1 MSLRPV
7 FFFYAFYKNKL
18 RMMYW
23 RKWLGMII
31 GIRSCLER
39 DPLMKKS
46 QQKHFDKAQFQ
57 AHVKKYLSANYAMTA
72 ESADTRTWYLAMGQ
86 ALAEI
91 TTLDLLE
98 TENDKRIKEAKSVNY
113 LSLEFL
119 IGRLTGNNLISMG
132 LYEQVTEAMAELGQ
146 NLTDLLEEER
156 DPSLGNGGLGRLAA
170 CFMDSCA
177 AQEFPTVGYGLYYE
191 YGLFKQ
197 SFENGQQKEAP
208 DAWRGVK
215 GYPWEL
221 IRPDL
226 AQEIGF
232 YGHVEVYTENGAEKR
247 RWIPGMTVQGMPHDL
262 PIVGYESNTVYPL
275 RLWECRAIAPF
286 SLESFNNGNY
296 FEAQHNLI
304 DAGNITKIL
313 YPNDNHEKGKTLRLM
328 QQYFHSAASI
338 ADILRRHKAAGHAL
352 VDLPKYE
359 TIQLNDTH
367 PAISIPELMRLLIDE
382 NGLSWDDAWKISSR
396 TFAYTNH
403 TLLPEALET
412 WSESLIQR
420 LLPRHME
427 IIYQI
432 NYLFLQDVREKWQG
446 DVEKQRKLS
455 IIQEGFH
462 RMVRMANLSVVGSY
476 AVNGVAALH
485 SDLVKRQLF
494 PEFHQLY
501 PTRLQNVTNGITP
514 RRWLKFCN
522 PKLSALISEKIG
534 DQWPAD
540 LDQLR
545 TIAPFAEDKQFQN
558 DFMAVKKANKIR
570 LADWVK
576 ENMGIELDTNAIFD
590 VQIKRLHEYKR
601 QHLNLLHILSL
612 YHRILNEPDFD
623 CTPRVVFFAAK
634 AAPGYY
640 LAKDIIF
647 AINKVAE
654 KINSDTRIGNKLKVV
669 FIPDYRVSMAEIII
683 PAADVSEQIS
693 TAGKEASGTGNMKLA
708 LNGALTIGTMDGAN
722 VEIREEVGDDNI
734 YIFGLD
740 VNGVDALRSQGYNP
754 FNYYNTD
761 PLLKASMDLLLSDE
775 FTPGEP
781 GKLRSIFDSLL
792 DGGDPYLCLADF
804 ASYVKAHQ
812 DMEAQYRQPAGWA
825 KKAILNT
832 ALVGKFSSDRSIRDY
847 VNNIW
852 KLKAVKR

>member
-1 MSLRPV
+1 
-7 FFFYAFYKNKL
+7 
-18 RMMYW
+18 
-23 RKWLGMII
+23 
-31 GIRSCLER
+31 
-39 DPLMKKS
+39 MKPT
-46 QQKHFDKAQFQ
+46 QQKKFDKASFQ
-57 AHVKKYLSANYAMTA
+57 ENVKKHLTATYATTV
-72 ESADTRTWYLAMGQ
+72 ENADSRAWYLAMGR
-86 ALAEI
+86 ALAEL
-91 TTLDLLE
+91 TTFDLLE
-98 TENDKRIKEAKSVNY
+98 TENDKAIQNAKSVNY

-132 LYEQVTEAMAELGQ
+132 LYAHITDAMNELGQ
-146 NLTDLLEEER
+146 SLSDLLEEER

-177 AQEFPTVGYGLYYE
+177 AQEFPTIGYGLHYE

-197 SFENGQQKEAP
+197 SFEQGHQKEAP
-208 DAWRGVK
+208 DAWRGVE
-215 GYPWEL
+215 GYPWEVA
-221 IRPDL
+221 RPEY
-226 AQEIGF
+226 AQQIGF
-232 YGHVEVYTENGAEKR
+232 YGHVESEFVNGVEKR
-247 RWIPGMTVQGMPHDL
+247 RWVPGMEVQGMPWDL
-262 PIVGYESNTVYPL
+262 PIVGYESDTVYPL

-286 SLESFNNGNY
+286 SLESFNNGDY
-296 FEAQHNLI
+296 FEAQHALI
-304 DAGNITKIL
+304 DSGNITKVL

-338 ADILRRHKAAGHAL
+338 ADILRRHDAAGHKIT
-352 VDLPKYE
+352 DLPKYE

-367 PAISIPELMRLLIDE
+367 PTISIPELMRILMDE
-382 NGLSWDDAWKISSR
+382 RGLSWDDAWAICTK

-432 NYLFLQDVREKWQG
+432 NHLFLKDVRAKWPG
-446 DVEKQRKLS
+446 DVDKQRKLS

-462 RMVRMANLSVVGSY
+462 RMVRMANLCVVGSY

-485 SDLVKRQLF
+485 SELVKRDLF
-494 PEFHQLY
+494 PEFNELY
-501 PTRLQNVTNGITP
+501 PNKLQNVTNGVTP

-522 PKLSALISEKIG
+522 PGLSDLISEKIG
-534 DQWPAD
+534 TEWPAD
-540 LDQLR
+540 LDQL
-545 TIAPFAEDKQFQN
+545 TQIAKFADDKAFQKKY
-558 DFMAVKKANKIR
+558 MAVKKENKQR
-570 LADWVK
+570 LADWVQ

-612 YHRILNEPDFD
+612 YHRLLNDPTFD
-623 CTPRVVFFAAK
+623 MAPRVVFFAAK
-634 AAPGYY
+634 AAPGYH
-640 LAKDIIF
+640 LAKEIIY
-647 AINKVAE
+647 ATNKVAE
-654 KINSDTRIGNKLKVV
+654 KINNDKRVNHKLKVV

-693 TAGKEASGTGNMKLA
+693 TAGKEASGTGNMKMA

-740 VNGVDALRSQGYNP
+740 IDGVEELRASGYNP
-754 FNYYNTD
+754 FDYYNAD
-761 PLLKASMDLLLSDE
+761 HLLKASMDLLLSDE

-781 GKLRSIFDSLL
+781 GKLRATFDSLL

-804 ASYVKAHQ
+804 ASYVKAHE
-812 DMEAQYRQPAGWA
+812 DMDAQYRDKEGWA
-825 KKAILNT
+825 HKAILNT

-852 KLKAVKR
+852 KLEAVKR

>member
-1 MSLRPV
+1 
-7 FFFYAFYKNKL
+7 
-18 RMMYW
+18 
-23 RKWLGMII
+23 
-31 GIRSCLER
+31 
-39 DPLMKKS
+39 MKPT
-46 QQKHFDKAQFQ
+46 QQAKFDKASFQ
-57 AHVKKYLSANYAMTA
+57 ANVKKHLTATYATTV
-72 ESADTRTWYLAMGQ
+72 ENADSRAWYLAMGR
-86 ALAEI
+86 ALAEL
-91 TTLDLLE
+91 TTFDLLE
-98 TENDKRIKEAKSVNY
+98 TENDPAIKNAKSVNY

-132 LYEQVTEAMAELGQ
+132 LYSQITDAMNELGQ
-146 NLTDLLEEER
+146 SLSDLLEEER

-177 AQEFPTVGYGLYYE
+177 AQEYPTIGYGLHYE

-197 SFENGQQKEAP
+197 SFEQGHQKEAP
-208 DAWRGVK
+208 DAWRGVE
-215 GYPWEL
+215 GYPWEVA
-221 IRPDL
+221 RPEY
-226 AQEIGF
+226 AQQIGF
-232 YGHVEVYTENGAEKR
+232 YGHVESEYIDGVEKR
-247 RWIPGMTVQGMPHDL
+247 RWVPGMQVQGMPWDL
-262 PIVGYESNTVYPL
+262 PIVGYESDTVYPL

-286 SLESFNNGNY
+286 SLESFNNGDY
-296 FEAQHNLI
+296 FEAQHALI
-304 DAGNITKIL
+304 DSGNITKVL

-338 ADILRRHKAAGHAL
+338 ADILRRHDAAGHDIM
-352 VDLPKYE
+352 DLPKYE
-359 TIQLNDTH
+359 AIQLNDTH
-367 PAISIPELMRLLIDE
+367 PTISIPELMRILIDE
-382 NGLSWDDAWKISSR
+382 RDLSWEDAWAICSK

-432 NYLFLQDVREKWQG
+432 NHLFLIEVRAKWPG
-446 DVEKQRKLS
+446 DVDKQRKLS

-462 RMVRMANLSVVGSY
+462 RMVRMANLCVVGSY

-485 SDLVKRQLF
+485 SELVKRDLF
-494 PEFHQLY
+494 PEFNELY
-501 PTRLQNVTNGITP
+501 PNKLQNVTNGVTP

-522 PKLSALISEKIG
+522 PGLSDLISDKIG
-534 DQWPAD
+534 TDWPAD
-540 LDQLR
+540 LDQL
-545 TIAPFAEDKQFQN
+545 TQIAKFADDKEFQQQY
-558 DFMAVKKANKIR
+558 MAVKKENKQR

-576 ENMGIELDTNAIFD
+576 DNMAIELDTNAIFD

-612 YHRILNEPDFD
+612 YYRLLNDPSFD
-623 CTPRVVFFAAK
+623 MAPRVVFFAAK
-634 AAPGYY
+634 AAPGYH
-640 LAKDIIF
+640 LAKEIIY
-647 AINKVAE
+647 ATNKVAE
-654 KINSDTRIGNKLKVV
+654 KINNDERVNNKLKVV

-722 VEIREEVGDDNI
+722 VEIREEVGDENI

-740 VNGVDALRSQGYNP
+740 VDGVETLRASGYNP
-754 FNYYNTD
+754 FDYYNSD
-761 PLLKASMDLLLSDE
+761 SLLKASMDLLLSDE
-775 FTPGEP
+775 FTPGQP
-781 GKLRSIFDSLL
+781 GKLRATFDSLL

-804 ASYVKAHQ
+804 ASYVKAHE
-812 DMEAQYRQPAGWA
+812 DMDAQYRDQEGWA
-825 KKAILNT
+825 HKAILNT

-852 KLKAVKR
+852 KLETVKR

>member
-1 MSLRPV
+1 
-7 FFFYAFYKNKL
+7 
-18 RMMYW
+18 
-23 RKWLGMII
+23 
-31 GIRSCLER
+31 
-39 DPLMKKS
+39 MKAT
-46 QQKHFDKAQFQ
+46 QQKKFDKAQFQ
-57 AHVKKYLSANYAMTA
+57 ADVKMHLSATYATTV
-72 ESADTRTWYLAMGQ
+72 ENADARTWYLAMGR
-86 ALAEI
+86 ALAEM
-91 TTLDLLE
+91 TTFDLLE
-98 TENDKRIKEAKSVNY
+98 TESDKAIKNAKSVNY

-132 LYEQVTEAMAELGQ
+132 LYSQIDGAMKELGQ
-146 NLTDLLEEER
+146 SLTDLLEEER

-177 AQEFPTVGYGLYYE
+177 AQEFPTVGYGLHYE

-197 SFENGQQKEAP
+197 SFDECHQKEAP
-208 DAWRGVK
+208 DAWRGVE
-215 GYPWEL
+215 GYPWEVA
-221 IRPDL
+221 RPNL

-232 YGHVEVYTENGAEKR
+232 YGHVEVVNENGKEKR
-247 RWIPGMTVQGMPHDL
+247 RWVPGMQVKAMPWDL
-262 PIVGYESNTVYPL
+262 PIVGYESDTVYPL
-275 RLWECRAIAPF
+275 RLWECQAIAPF
-286 SLESFNNGNY
+286 SLESFNNGDY
-296 FEAQHNLI
+296 FEAQHSLI
-304 DAGNITKIL
+304 DAGNITKVL

-338 ADILRRHKAAGHAL
+338 ADILRRHDEAGHKIE
-352 VDLPKYE
+352 DLPSYE

-367 PAISIPELMRLLIDE
+367 PTIAIPELMRILVDE
-382 NGLSWDDAWKISSR
+382 RDMSWDAAWAICSK

-427 IIYQI
+427 IIYHI
-432 NYLFLQDVREKWQG
+432 NHLFMQEVRAKWPG
-446 DVEKQRKLS
+446 DVDKQRKLS

-462 RMVRMANLSVVGSY
+462 RMVRMANLCVVGSY

-485 SDLVKRQLF
+485 SELVKRDLF
-494 PEFHQLY
+494 PEFDELY
-501 PTRLQNVTNGITP
+501 PTRLHNVTNGVTP

-522 PKLSALISEKIG
+522 PELSALISDKIG
-534 DQWPAD
+534 DKWPAD
-540 LDQLR
+540 LDQL
-545 TIAPFAEDKQFQN
+545 TKIADFANDKVFQA
-558 DFMAVKKANKIR
+558 DFMAVKKSNKER
-570 LADWVK
+570 LANWVQ
-576 ENMGIELDTNAIFD
+576 ENMGIELNTDAIFD

-612 YHRILNEPDFD
+612 YHRLLNDPTFD
-623 CTPRVVFFAAK
+623 MAPRVVFFAAK
-634 AAPGYY
+634 AAPGYH
-640 LAKDIIF
+640 LAKEIIY
-647 AINKVAE
+647 ATNKVAE
-654 KINSDTRIGNKLKVV
+654 KINNDKRVNHKLKVV

-693 TAGKEASGTGNMKLA
+693 TAGKEASGTGNMKMA

-722 VEIREEVGDDNI
+722 VEIREEVGDENI
-734 YIFGLD
+734 YIFGLEVD
-740 VNGVDALRSQGYNP
+740 GVEALRASGYNP
-754 FNYYNTD
+754 FDYYNAD
-761 PLLKASMDLLLSDE
+761 HLLKASMDLLLGEE

-781 GKLRSIFDSLL
+781 GKLRATFDSLL

-804 ASYVKAHQ
+804 ASYVKAHEAM
-812 DMEAQYRQPAGWA
+812 DAQYRDQAGWA

-852 KLKAVKR
+852 KLEAVKR

>member
-1 MSLRPV
+1 
-7 FFFYAFYKNKL
+7 
-18 RMMYW
+18 
-23 RKWLGMII
+23 
-31 GIRSCLER
+31 
-39 DPLMKKS
+39 MKPT
-46 QQKHFDKAQFQ
+46 QQKKFDKASFQ
-57 AHVKKYLSANYAMTA
+57 ANVKKHLSATYATTI
-72 ESADTRTWYLAMGQ
+72 EHADSRAWYLAMGR
-86 ALAEI
+86 ALAEL

-98 TENDKRIKEAKSVNY
+98 TENDKAIQNAKSVNY

-132 LYEQVTEAMAELGQ
+132 LYGQITDAMTELGQ
-146 NLTDLLEEER
+146 NLSDLLEEER

-177 AQEFPTVGYGLYYE
+177 AQEFPTIGYGLHYE

-197 SFENGQQKEAP
+197 SFEQGHQKEAP
-208 DAWRGVK
+208 DAWRGVE
-215 GYPWEL
+215 GYPWEVA
-221 IRPDL
+221 RPEY
-226 AQEIGF
+226 AQQIGF
-232 YGHVEVYTENGAEKR
+232 YGHVDSEFVNGVEKR
-247 RWIPGMTVQGMPHDL
+247 RWVPGMQVQGMPWDL

-286 SLESFNNGNY
+286 SLESFNNGDY
-296 FEAQHNLI
+296 FEAQHALI
-304 DAGNITKIL
+304 DSGNITKVL

-328 QQYFHSAASI
+328 QQYFHSAASM
-338 ADILRRHKAAGHAL
+338 ADILRRHDAAGHKI

-367 PAISIPELMRLLIDE
+367 PTIAIPELMRILMDE
-382 NGLSWDDAWKISSR
+382 RDLSWDAAWAICSK

-432 NYLFLQDVREKWQG
+432 NHLFLADVRAKWPG

-462 RMVRMANLSVVGSY
+462 RMVRMANLCVVGSY

-485 SDLVKRQLF
+485 SALVKRDLF
-494 PEFHQLY
+494 PEFNELY
-501 PTRLQNVTNGITP
+501 PNKLQNVTNGVTP

-522 PKLSALISEKIG
+522 PGLSDLISEKIG
-534 DQWPAD
+534 TEWPAD
-540 LDQLR
+540 LDQL
-545 TIAPFAEDKQFQN
+545 TQVAKFAEDKTFQKRY
-558 DFMAVKKANKIR
+558 MAVKKENKQR
-570 LADWVK
+570 LANWVQ

-612 YHRILNEPDFD
+612 YHRLLNEPTFD
-623 CTPRVVFFAAK
+623 MAPRVVFFAAK
-634 AAPGYY
+634 AAPGYH
-640 LAKDIIF
+640 LAKEIIY
-647 AINKVAE
+647 ATNKVAE
-654 KINSDTRIGNKLKVV
+654 KINNDKRVNHKLKVV

-693 TAGKEASGTGNMKLA
+693 TAGKEASGTGNMKMA

-722 VEIREEVGDDNI
+722 VEIREEVGDENI

-740 VNGVDALRSQGYNP
+740 VDGVEALRASGYNP
-754 FNYYNTD
+754 FDYYNSD
-761 PLLKASMDLLLSDE
+761 PLLKASLDLLLSDE
-775 FTPGEP
+775 FTPGQP
-781 GKLRSIFDSLL
+781 GKLRATFDSLL

-804 ASYVKAHQ
+804 SSYVKAHE
-812 DMEAQYRQPAGWA
+812 DMDTQYRDQEGWA
-825 KKAILNT
+825 RKAILNT

-852 KLKAVKR
+852 KLESVKR

>member
-1 MSLRPV
+1 
-7 FFFYAFYKNKL
+7 
-18 RMMYW
+18 
-23 RKWLGMII
+23 
-31 GIRSCLER
+31 
-39 DPLMKKS
+39 MKSKQTGS
-46 QQKHFDKAQFQ
+46 FDKVLFQ
-57 AHVKKYLSANYAMTA
+57 ESVKKHLYATYA
-72 ESADTRTWYLAMGQ
+72 TTFEKADKHAWFLAMGT
-86 ALAEI
+86 ALAEL
-91 TTLDLLE
+91 TTCDLLC
-98 TENDKRIKEAKSVNY
+98 TEHDEKIRNAKSVNY

-132 LYEQVTEAMAELGQ
+132 VYQQVAEAMEELGQ

-170 CFMDSCA
+170 CFMDSLA
-177 AQEFPTVGYGLYYE
+177 AQEFPTVGYGLHYE

-197 SFENGQQKEAP
+197 SFDHGHQVETP
-208 DAWRGVK
+208 DAWRGVE
-215 GYPWEL
+215 GYPWE
-221 IRPDL
+221 IARPDL

-232 YGHVEVYTENGAEKR
+232 YGHVETYQENGKEKR
-247 RWIPGMTVQGMPHDL
+247 RWLPGMTVKAMPWDM

-275 RLWECRAIAPF
+275 RLWECQAIAPF

-296 FEAQHNLI
+296 FEAQHSLI
-304 DAGNITKIL
+304 DAGNITKVL

-338 ADILRRHKAAGHAL
+338 RDILRRHEEAGHTLAS
-352 VDLPKYE
+352 LPKYE

-367 PAISIPELMRLLIDE
+367 PTVSIPELMRILIDE
-382 NGLSWDDAWKISSR
+382 KEMEWDDAWAICSK

-412 WSESLIQR
+412 WDESLIQR

-432 NYLFLQDVREKWQG
+432 NYLFLKEVREKWPG

-462 RMVRMANLSVVGSY
+462 RMVRMANLCVVGSY
-476 AVNGVAALH
+476 AVNGVAAMH
-485 SDLVKRQLF
+485 SELVKQDLF
-494 PEFHQLY
+494 PEFNVLY
-501 PTRLQNVTNGITP
+501 PGKLQNVTNGITP

-522 PKLSALISEKIG
+522 PELSELISQKIG
-534 DQWPAD
+534 SDWPTQ

-545 TIAPFAEDKQFQN
+545 NIADYAEETEFQKAFMQVKQ
-558 DFMAVKKANKIR
+558 ANKQR
-570 LADWVK
+570 LADWV
-576 ENMGIELDTNAIFD
+576 EQNMDIKLDTQAIFD

-601 QHLNLLHILSL
+601 QHLNVLHILSM
-612 YHRILNEPDFD
+612 YHRLLHDSDFEME
-623 CTPRVVFFAAK
+623 PRVVFFAAK

-640 LAKDIIF
+640 LAKEIIY
-647 AINKVAE
+647 AVNKIAE
-654 KINSDTRIGNKLKVV
+654 KINHDPRIGNKLKVV
-669 FIPDYRVSMAEIII
+669 FIPDYRVSIAEIII

-734 YIFGLD
+734 YIFGLE
-740 VNGVDALRSQGYNP
+740 VDEVEQLKRSGYNP
-754 FNYYNTD
+754 FDYYNSNS
-761 PLLKASMDLLLSDE
+761 LLKASLDLLLGEE

-781 GKLRSIFDSLL
+781 GKLRAIYDSLL
-792 DGGDPYLCLADF
+792 DGGDPYFCLADF
-804 ASYVKAHQ
+804 ESYVKAH
-812 DMEAQYRQPAGWA
+812 EAMDEQYKDTAGWA

-832 ALVGKFSSDRSIRDY
+832 ALVGKFSSDRSIQDY

-852 KLKAVKR
+852 KLETVKR

>member
-1 MSLRPV
+1 
-7 FFFYAFYKNKL
+7 
-18 RMMYW
+18 
-23 RKWLGMII
+23 
-31 GIRSCLER
+31 
-39 DPLMKKS
+39 MKPT
-46 QQKHFDKAQFQ
+46 QQKKFDKASFQ
-57 AHVKKYLSANYAMTA
+57 NNVKKHLSATYATTV
-72 ESADTRTWYLAMGQ
+72 ENADSRAWYLAMGR
-86 ALAEI
+86 ALAEL
-91 TTLDLLE
+91 TTLDMLE
-98 TENDKRIKEAKSVNY
+98 TENDKAIQNAKSVNY

-132 LYEQVTEAMAELGQ
+132 LYEQITDAMAELGQ
-146 NLTDLLEEER
+146 NVSDILEEER

-177 AQEFPTVGYGLYYE
+177 AQEFPTIGYGLHYE

-197 SFENGQQKEAP
+197 SFEEGHQMEAP
-208 DAWRGVK
+208 DAWRGVE
-215 GYPWEL
+215 GYPWEVA
-221 IRPDL
+221 RPEY
-226 AQEIGF
+226 AQQIGF
-232 YGHVEVYTENGAEKR
+232 YGHVESEFVNGVEKR
-247 RWIPGMTVQGMPHDL
+247 RWVPGMQVQGMPWDL

-286 SLESFNNGNY
+286 SLESFNNGDY
-296 FEAQHNLI
+296 FEAQHALI
-304 DAGNITKIL
+304 DSGNITKVL

-338 ADILRRHKAAGHAL
+338 ADILRRHDAAGHKL
-352 VDLPKYE
+352 EDLPKYE

-367 PAISIPELMRLLIDE
+367 PTISIPEMMRILMDE
-382 NGLSWDDAWKISSR
+382 RDLSWDDAWAICSK

-432 NYLFLQDVREKWQG
+432 NHLFLKDVREKWPG

-462 RMVRMANLSVVGSY
+462 RMVRMANLCVVGSY

-485 SDLVKRQLF
+485 SELVKRDLF
-494 PEFHQLY
+494 PEFDELY
-501 PTRLQNVTNGITP
+501 PNKLQNVTNGVTP

-522 PKLSALISEKIG
+522 PGLSSLITDKIG
-534 DQWPAD
+534 TQWPAD
-540 LDQLR
+540 LDQL
-545 TIAPFAEDKQFQN
+545 TQIAKYADDKAFQKKY
-558 DFMAVKKANKIR
+558 MAVKKENKQR
-570 LADWVK
+570 LADWVQ
-576 ENMGIELDTNAIFD
+576 ENMGIELNTDAIFD

-612 YHRILNEPDFD
+612 YHRLLNDPTFD
-623 CTPRVVFFAAK
+623 MAPRVVFFAAK
-634 AAPGYY
+634 AAPGYH
-640 LAKDIIF
+640 LAKEIIY
-647 AINKVAE
+647 ATNKVAE
-654 KINSDTRIGNKLKVV
+654 KINNDKRVNHKLKVV

-693 TAGKEASGTGNMKLA
+693 TAGKEASGTGNMKMA

-722 VEIREEVGDDNI
+722 VEIREEVGDENI

-740 VNGVDALRSQGYNP
+740 VDGVEELRAKGYNP
-754 FNYYNTD
+754 FDYYNSD
-761 PLLKASMDLLLSDE
+761 SLLKASMDLLLGDE

-781 GKLRSIFDSLL
+781 GKLRATFDSLL

-804 ASYVKAHQ
+804 ATYVKAH
-812 DMEAQYRQPAGWA
+812 EAMDTQYRDQEGWA
-825 KKAILNT
+825 HKAILNT

-852 KLKAVKR
+852 KLETVKR